1 MHSLLFHNY
10 VFIIFD
16 SQWHDTQFH
25 GHITGSEGMVQE
37 RVECRYDDGMAD
49 E

>member
-1 MHSLLFHNY
+1 MHLLFHNY
-10 VFIIFD
+10 GFIIFD

-25 GHITGSEGMVQE
+25 GHITGSEGMVWE
-37 RVECRYDDGMAD
+37 KVEHGHEDGMAD